1 MLDRMTALAAGGR
14 ELAAAALGAAAGL
27 ALAFAAAPL
36 AAEGWAFL
44 RRGFEATLFAYFLC

>member
-1 MLDRMTALAAGGR
+1 MTVPAAGGR

-27 ALAFAAAPL
+27 ALALAAAPL
-36 AAEGWAFL
+36 ATAGWAFV